1 MLLVFAFT
9 VIDYFENDGLEFIID
24 VSMMAIL
31 VFRTI
36 GIFKFNA
43 DRFVYFIGLNLLNI
57 AIFYNVAIGAGGIVA
72 LVWIYLPP
80 LLIFYFLE
88 QTDSIVSIIFFFCVA
103 IILLLFPGL
112 FGTFDYGMTIS
123 FRLLIS
129 LLFISII
136 AYGLESSRYRFS
148 MLLKKSND
156 DLTLGKEKLEAAL
169 SKIKT
174 LSGMLPICSYCKKIR
189 DDKGYWNQIEEYL
202 RDHSNAEFS
211 HSICKECAQ
220 KHYPGMK
227 LYDDDS
233 HADNFAGPN
242 IS

>member
-31 VFRTI
+31 VFGTI

-202 RDHSNAEFS
+202 GDHSNAEFS